1 MPSKPSGLSLSPF
14 SMPSPVLAHFVRVS
28 GSQSGQDRLFMVYQ
42 YAAHIVVAALN
53 SKRLQSKTNAD
64 LALRVE
70 KLRATISDARVL
82 YRIFGIFPI
91 IQWAQSLNDPSR
103 QPKDKQLLTL
113 QRLQCL
119 SMILYYP
126 LEHFYYLAG
135 KGIFKVAPQRIGQ
148 IAVWSCRFWA
158 AYVVLQIFHIRR
170 SFQLLRQSRSAL
182 IRSTRERVRAG
193 NTAPEVVQD
202 EKAQLAALVKQ
213 EKNLK
218 RDCWVQA
225 GYLPLTAHWSLPG
238 GLLPNT
244 TWVGVCG
251 TIAAIAQLKGVW
263 QATA

>member
-1 MPSKPSGLSLSPF
+1 MPGKPSGLSLSPF
-14 SMPSPVLAHFVRVS
+14 DMPSPALAHFVRVA

-42 YAAHIVVAALN
+42 YAAYIAIAVLN
-53 SKRLQSKTNAD
+53 SKRLRNKTRAD
-64 LALRVE
+64 VAIRIE

-91 IQWAQSLNDPSR
+91 IAWAQSLNDPAR

-113 QRLQCL
+113 QRLQTW
-119 SMILYYP
+119 SMLLYYP
-126 LEHFYYLAG
+126 LEHTYYLAG
-135 KGIFKVAPQRIGQ
+135 KGVFNISPQRIGK

-170 SFQLLRQSRSAL
+170 SFQLLRASRSAL
-182 IRSTRERVRAG
+182 LRSTRERVRAG
-193 NTAPEVVQD
+193 DAAPGVVED
-202 EKAQLAALVKQ
+202 ERAQLAALATQ

-225 GYLPLTAHWSLPG
+225 GYLPLTAHWSIPG
-238 GLLPNT
+238 GILPNNV
-244 TWVGVCG
+244 WVGVCG
-251 TIAAIAQLKGVW
+251 TIAGLAQLKGVW